1 LKENISCDL
10 IREDSG
16 LKKAEKMNDDIL
28 KKCVDCSQHT
38 LAKVCPKCPLFPY
51 FIIFHLDHNGKI

>member
-1 LKENISCDL
+1 MTLNEIKLLNEVNAF
-10 IREDSG
+10 E
-16 LKKAEKMNDDIL
+16 KKVEKMNDDIL

>member
-1 LKENISCDL
+1 MTLNEIKLLNEVNIF
-10 IREDSG
+10 E
-16 LKKAEKMNDDIL
+16 KKIEKMNDDIL

-51 FIIFHLDHNGKI
+51 FYSFLLRQ